1 MRPSTSLTLAR
12 ALYAIVGIGALLMVF
27 GQLTSG
33 SSLADPVFPAGAAL
47 GVLALGSAMWFDAPG
62 RAQAIVVWLGLLAV
76 ALALVVFT
84 GFALRTPSPDVLA
97 LVAVPTV
104 LMVLGGVRLAMARR
118 AAGALGG

>member
-1 MRPSTSLTLAR
+1 MQTSTGLTLAR
-12 ALYAIVGIGALLMVF
+12 ALYAIVGIGALLMVL

-47 GVLALGSAMWFDAPG
+47 GLLTLGSAMWFDAPG
-62 RAQAIVVWLGLLAV
+62 RAQAIVVWLGLLAIAV
-76 ALALVVFT
+76 ALFVFA

-97 LVAVPTV
+97 LVAVPAV